1 MATSTDTRPWQ
12 AEILDELGQAQLDG
26 LIADTDT
33 HAAIWLSEDR
43 VGAAAT
49 QLLGTAA
56 SELAAIVI
64 AEDKAAGMGHG
75 EARVI
80 KLDDLQAWSKAN
92 AAGDELPPVD
102 GAILA
107 AAVDTSS
114 EVAKEEE
121 ATPDPAPGEQAAAFD
136 PSAYDREDLQIPK
149 IDGQSIDRIS
159 IKFSGEIFLDRS
171 EPSDV
176 AVYNALRLGKDVG
189 LLIEAKCSS
198 TAAKGATDRD
208 GDLDV
213 VVGTKGLKVHSLS
226 KPAGADWVEPA

>member
-1 MATSTDTRPWQ
+1 MATSTEQRPWQ

-33 HAAIWLSEDR
+33 HAAVYIADDENASTR
-43 VGAAAT
+43 
-49 QLLGTAA
+49 LLGTAE

-64 AEDKAAGMGHG
+64 AEDKGAHLGGG
-75 EARVI
+75 ESRVV
-80 KLDDLQAWSKAN
+80 KLDDLQAWSKAR
-92 AAGDELPPVD
+92 AAGDVPPAVE
-102 GAILA
+102 GPALA
-107 AAVDTSS
+107 ATVEDGKQ
-114 EVAKEEE
+114 EDL
-121 ATPDPAPGEQAAAFD
+121 TPDPQPGEQAAAFD

-159 IKFSGEIFLDRS
+159 IKFAGEIFLDRS

-176 AVYNALRLGKDVG
+176 AVYNALRLGKDVA
-189 LLIEAKCSS
+189 LLVEAKCSS

-213 VVGTKGLKVHSLS
+213 VVGTKGLKVHTLS
-226 KPAGADWVEPA
+226 KPAGADWVETV